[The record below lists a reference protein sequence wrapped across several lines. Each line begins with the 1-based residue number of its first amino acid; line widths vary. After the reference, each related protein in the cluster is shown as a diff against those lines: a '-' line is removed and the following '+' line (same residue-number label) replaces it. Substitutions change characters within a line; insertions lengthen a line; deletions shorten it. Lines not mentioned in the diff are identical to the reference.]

1 MSEKRRCHGTLTNPK
16 HPEQGRECKRWAVN
30 GSEYCAAHQGGDGK
44 GTPYS
49 EEAMRVPR
57 CVARSSR
64 TGSQCKRPAL
74 PGMRVCR
81 NHGGATKASRA
92 KAQELLDRMVEPVLW
107 ELRDIA
113 LNPAR
118 SMSEGERLRA
128 IQMVLDR
135 TMPKEVK
142 HEVEVKPW
150 EITMQHLFAGA
161 ESTPS
166 LGRQPSPEQV
176 AELESFMP
184 EDHRVDDYEDDIEEA
199 EIVEEEN
206 PRDALWQIRPA
217 DGASDRATAQP
228 PRRPTGNSD
237 PLWMTRRN
245 RNEDD

>member
-1 MSEKRRCHGTLTNPK
+1 MSEKRRCRGTLTNPK

-161 ESTPS
+161 ESAPS
-166 LGRQPSPEQV
+166 LNRQPSQAQIE
-176 AELESFMP
+176 ELEAYMP
-184 EDHRVDDYEDDIEEA
+184 EDHRVDDDYEDDIEEA
-199 EIVEEEN
+199 EIVEED
-206 PRDALWQIRPA
+206 PRDSLWQIRPA
-217 DGASDRATAQP
+217 DGAASRATAQP
-228 PRRPTGNSD
+228 PRVMVGSAEP
-237 PLWMTRRN
+237 PRR
-245 RNEDD
+245 RRDEDD